1 MSKSPEDTTPTPADI
16 DLNSIDG
23 YEEFDIG
30 IIPTIK
36 SVGGFT
42 SEAPPEGSDGGF
54 NPPPIQGAEFS
65 GTGEVT
71 TLEECESLS
80 RMLWNTPG
88 MLMGDHLTRSDEQI
102 KLYGKELY
110 LYCSK
115 KGIDPRDYV
124 GDWMPLAVLTG
135 TMGIG
140 MFKDHKAYK
149 KDKAA
154 SAGLNKPTP
163 TFDTGKGVTSSGVT
177 KEFVPPDQKLNLN
190 PASSSGGD
198 DIATSET
205 ME

>member
-1 MSKSPEDTTPTPADI
+1 MRKSPVGTTPTQTGI
-16 DLNSIDG
+16 DPDVLG
-23 YEEFDIG
+23 AYEEFDIG
-30 IIPTIK
+30 IVPTIK
-36 SVGGFT
+36 NVGGYT
-42 SEAPPEGSDGGF
+42 PNESQLTDEGDNEF
-54 NPPPIQGAEFS
+54 RPPPIQPLIDEFDGA
-65 GTGEVT
+65 GEVT

-88 MLMGDHLTRSDEQI
+88 MLMGDHLNRSDEQI

-135 TMGIG
+135 SMGLG
-140 MFKDHKAYK
+140 MIKDHKAHK

-154 SAGLNKPTP
+154 SKPAP
-163 TFDTGKGVTSSGVT
+163 SFDTGKGVTSSGDT
-177 KEFVPPDQKLNLN
+177 KAFVPPDLKVNLN

-198 DIATSET
+198 HIETTET